1 MFPGKLIVGAPG
13 CAHAEKGGVGDG
25 LGVGR
30 DAVVIEGG
38 EVYLSGRKAGENAFD
53 EFERFLRGAMFD
65 QHEGLAFGVDSGA
78 VQ

>member
-1 MFPGKLIVGAPG
+1 MFPGELIIGAPG

-53 EFERFLRGAMFD
+53 
-65 QHEGLAFGVDSGA
+65 
-78 VQ
+78 